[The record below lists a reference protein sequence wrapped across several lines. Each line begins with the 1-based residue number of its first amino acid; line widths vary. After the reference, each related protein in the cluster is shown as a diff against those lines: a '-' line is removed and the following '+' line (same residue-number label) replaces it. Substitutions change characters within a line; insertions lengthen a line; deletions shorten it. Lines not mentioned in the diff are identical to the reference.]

1 MWKFKYD
8 SIYKIRGC
16 YVLFVEVEAKYDWVI
31 NYIVN
36 VSLFIDK
43 NIVWRE
49 RYKKMFSKL
58 RKLKDVVFCMC
69 FVV

>member
-1 MWKFKYD
+1 M
-8 SIYKIRGC
+8 
-16 YVLFVEVEAKYDWVI
+16 LFVEVEAKYDWVI

-49 RYKKMFSKL
+49 RCKKMFSKL